1 MSRFIKQ
8 LLFGDARSWRQM
20 QKSDNGSFQQ
30 RKNIRKNIPANHQSE
45 NDLEQRII
53 QLEIIAGS
61 LLGIIRENDLINEDE
76 LKDILNLAESE
87 ATLALHPRKKRAKK
101 HSYHSSCDVS

>member
-8 LLFGDARSWRQM
+8 LLFGDTRSWRQA
-20 QKSDNGSFQQ
+20 QKSENGSLRQ
-30 RKNIRKNIPANHQSE
+30 RKNIRKNIPASLQSE

-76 LKDILNLAESE
+76 LKNILNLAESE
-87 ATLALHPRKKRAKK
+87 ATLALHPRKKRVKK
-101 HSYHSSCDVS
+101 YPYHS